1 VVVGLHGDSPP
12 LPLELGTR
20 QRCHRHRCH
29 HSPYESASPVSVP
42 TQRALV
48 LSRLDPYAASIK
60 LGPTT
65 HHVDA
70 CSAWRNL
77 MAATPKVH
85 EPAVATSHLLGSQGD
100 QAFKQHQSCRESL
113 RHGWRWGCPHIQEAT
128 RRDLPRPGF
137 SCTRAGDHY
146 RNLLYIR
153 RLQLTNVPMKPRNI
167 L

>member
-85 EPAVATSHLLGSQGD
+85 EPAVATSHLLVPKETKPSNSISL
-100 QAFKQHQSCRESL
+100 AES
-113 RHGWRWGCPHIQEAT
+113 RCGM
-128 RRDLPRPGF
+128 
-137 SCTRAGDHY
+137 AGDGDAPISKKQPEEIFPDQVSRARALGITIGIY
-146 RNLLYIR
+146 YIFVGY
-153 RLQLTNVPMKPRNI
+153 N
-167 L
+167 